1 MIHMKNKY
9 ILNLLTV
16 VLLTV
21 SLSRGLAQEYRE
33 SFRLNDNQVYTA
45 NSEKL
50 ESGDIK
56 IIIQQLD
63 DASNNTEFT
72 ATKL

>member
-33 SFRLNDNQVYTA
+33 SFRLNDNLVYTA